1 MRIKNTRH
9 SRKGFSLVELLITI
23 TIIAILAG
31 VAIVSVSGLS
41 NTGKQAACKSDVA
54 AVQTAAE
61 AYYAK
66 NGAWAADTAALVSA
80 GLLRSLPTN
89 TAYALTYNA
98 TTGAVSST
106 PACSTL

>member
-1 MRIKNTRH
+1 MHIRNRRR

-66 NGAWAADTAALVSA
+66 NGAWAASTNALVTA

-89 TAYALTYNA
+89 TAYSLTYNT
-98 TTGAVSST
+98 TTGAVAAS